1 MTIVNLFPQERPD
14 DEGRLADFDLS
25 SSDFHTAFR
34 PGLSRAVNRSELAP
48 PNAAGTDLYNDTFE
62 LLAQILVA
70 RGWRKTVVL
79 GQPRVS
85 HPDGKCQLALSSAKD
100 VADPD
105 HRVHPKTRR
114 KGPATQRSLDSDQP
128 KSQQPL
134 PLPEW
139 VENDDELPRN
149 LKEAPLWFV
158 LYEREGG
165 FLQLGLG
172 RPAGMDDSNRVIDWS
187 DIINIAALDGIGD
200 LSVFDLDGDGDIDV
214 PVEPRD

>member
-1 MTIVNLFPQERPD
+1 MTIVNLFPQDQPD
-14 DEGRLADFDLS
+14 DERRLAELDLS

-34 PGLSRAVNRSELAP
+34 PGLNRAINRSELAP
-48 PNAAGTDLYNDTFE
+48 PNAAGSDLYNDTFE

-70 RGWRKTVVL
+70 RGWRKTVVI
-79 GQPRVS
+79 GQPRVI

-105 HRVHPKTRR
+105 HRVSPKTRR
-114 KGPATQRSLDSDQP
+114 KGPATQLSLDTDVR

-134 PLPEW
+134 PLAEW
-139 VENDDELPRN
+139 VENDDELPPK

-158 LYEREGG
+158 LYERDGG
-165 FLQLGLG
+165 FLQLELG
-172 RPAGMDDSNRVIDWS
+172 RPSGMDDSNRVVDWS
-187 DIINIAALDGIGD
+187 DIIHIAALDGIGD
-200 LSVFDLDGDGDIDV
+200 LSIFDLDGDGGIDV